1 MEKTYEERI
10 AICKNCPIARFNHYD
25 NTIRCDSG
33 KYLSPD
39 GTKSSYLPKAG
50 WFRGCGCV
58 QTYAAKNPSKH
69 CVAGKW

>member
-50 WFRGCGCV
+50 
-58 QTYAAKNPSKH
+58 
-69 CVAGKW
+69 